1 LHLFRP
7 TPAAHNARRTQL
19 LIVRERRKHFLAP
32 SRSRCATWSQNSTT
46 RFCFCVR
53 DLENCPRE
61 RCGCGRKL

>member
-53 DLENCPRE
+53 
-61 RCGCGRKL
+61 